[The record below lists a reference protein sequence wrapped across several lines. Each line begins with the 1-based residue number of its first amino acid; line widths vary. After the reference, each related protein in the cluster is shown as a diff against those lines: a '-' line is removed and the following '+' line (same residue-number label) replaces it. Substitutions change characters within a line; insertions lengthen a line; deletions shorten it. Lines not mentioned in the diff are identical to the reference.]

1 VTSSSLINFQAVH
14 QTTWPWHPPQQYHRR
29 PPRPLAG
36 TTNFYYGMWVLPRR
50 LSCYVSNIMSHSII
64 EISLDLAVASVPVA
78 AAAAE

>member
-1 VTSSSLINFQAVH
+1 
-14 QTTWPWHPPQQYHRR
+14 
-29 PPRPLAG
+29 
-36 TTNFYYGMWVLPRR
+36 MWVLPRR